1 MEITNIIIFL
11 LAASILFEI
20 YLYKNSMKHLKS
32 YKGLSKL
39 TKMVSDINFN
49 KEEKELFMVHIKSS
63 INSSKNSFIFS
74 LFFTI
79 GILYFNHN
87 SLLII
92 TLCVVL
98 LLVSLIKHIYI
109 KRYTDELLDIYMKDI
124 GEIKSWMDFL
134 LF

>member
-39 TKMVSDINFN
+39 TKMVNDVNFN

-63 INSSKNSFIFS
+63 ISSSKNSLIFS

-79 GILYFNHN
+79 GILYFNHK
-87 SLLII
+87 SLLIT

-98 LLVSLIKHIYI
+98 LFISLVKYIYI
-109 KRYTDELLDIYMKDI
+109 KRYADELLDIYMKDT
-124 GEIKSWMDFL
+124 GEIKS
-134 LF
+134 